1 MPITIQSS
9 GHCILD
15 RLSTTPQGRRLKSTA
30 YMGERRWLQLI
41 QTDSFGL
48 DNEELKNR
56 LSDSSNPAYTGETGT
71 E

>member
-1 MPITIQSS
+1 MPITIQSF
-9 GHCILD
+9 GHYILD
-15 RLSTTPQGRRLKSTA
+15 RLSTTPQGPA

-48 DNEELKNR
+48 DNEELKNK